1 MKHRLCLT
9 ILLGLATL
17 IARAQQ
23 DLNVSPVFQGKIVP
37 HGEMV
42 DVRAKGRAIS
52 KYRLDYYHS
61 IRFKA
66 SEQQRAMVNEL
77 VEKDRK
83 NAVGV
88 EQKTKK
94 DNQSLILA
102 LPQQGTQH
110 KYLCYLTQQKGHTLV
125 ITLVYMEGKV
135 TSITEL
141 RKLIQ

>member
-37 HGEMV
+37 HEEMV

-66 SEQQRAMVNEL
+66 SEQQRAMVSEL

-125 ITLVYMEGKV
+125 ITLVYMGGKV
-135 TSITEL
+135 ASITEL

>member
-37 HGEMV
+37 RGDMV

-66 SEQQRAMVNEL
+66 SEQQRAMVSDL

-83 NAVGV
+83 
-88 EQKTKK
+88 
-94 DNQSLILA
+94 
-102 LPQQGTQH
+102 TQ
-110 KYLCYLTQQKGHTLV
+110 LV
-125 ITLVYMEGKV
+125 
-135 TSITEL
+135 
-141 RKLIQ
+141 

>member
-1 MKHRLCLT
+1 
-9 ILLGLATL
+9 
-17 IARAQQ
+17 
-23 DLNVSPVFQGKIVP
+23 
-37 HGEMV
+37 
-42 DVRAKGRAIS
+42 
-52 KYRLDYYHS
+52 
-61 IRFKA
+61 
-66 SEQQRAMVNEL
+66 MVNEL

-102 LPQQGTQH
+102 LPQQGTQY

-135 TSITEL
+135 ASITEL

>member
-37 HGEMV
+37 RGEMV

-61 IRFKA
+61 IRFKV

-88 EQKTKK
+88 EQKRRKTTRVL
-94 DNQSLILA
+94 SLLCLSKVLNINISVILHSRK
-102 LPQQGTQH
+102 GTLLLSH
-110 KYLCYLTQQKGHTLV
+110 
-125 ITLVYMEGKV
+125 
-135 TSITEL
+135 
-141 RKLIQ
+141 

>member
-37 HGEMV
+37 RGEMV

-66 SEQQRAMVNEL
+66 SEQQRAMVNDL
-77 VEKDRK
+77 VGKDRK

-88 EQKTKK
+88 EKK
-94 DNQSLILA
+94 DNHSLILA

>member
-37 HGEMV
+37 RGEMV

-66 SEQQRAMVNEL
+66 SEQQRAMVSDL
-77 VEKDRK
+77 VEKDT
-83 NAVGV
+83 
-88 EQKTKK
+88 QKRSWCRTE
-94 DNQSLILA
+94 NEERTTRVLILA
-102 LPQQGTQH
+102 LPQQVLNINISVILHSRKGTLLLSH
-110 KYLCYLTQQKGHTLV
+110 
-125 ITLVYMEGKV
+125 
-135 TSITEL
+135 
-141 RKLIQ
+141 

>member
-37 HGEMV
+37 RGEMV

-66 SEQQRAMVNEL
+66 SEQQRAMVS
-77 VEKDRK
+77 DF
-83 NAVGV
+83 G
-88 EQKTKK
+88 
-94 DNQSLILA
+94 
-102 LPQQGTQH
+102 
-110 KYLCYLTQQKGHTLV
+110 
-125 ITLVYMEGKV
+125 
-135 TSITEL
+135 
-141 RKLIQ
+141 